1 MPSSRCPWENGAP
14 ANPTDPPADSMGL
27 TCVRTGCGPEAVPS
41 LQTQTLSRA
50 NLWNA
55 IDVNDY
61 SLSVFSSKPGHFEGG
76 REGSVNNDARTAGG
90 SREV

>member
-14 ANPTDPPADSMGL
+14 ANPTNPPADSMGL
-27 TCVRTGCGPEAVPS
+27 TCVRTGCEPEAVLS
-41 LQTQTLSRA
+41 LQTQTLSST

-61 SLSVFSSKPGHFEGG
+61 SLGVFSSKPGHFEGG
-76 REGSVNNDARTAGG
+76 GEGSVNNDARTAGG
-90 SREV
+90 SWEV

>member
-61 SLSVFSSKPGHFEGG
+61 SLSVFSSKPGHFEAG